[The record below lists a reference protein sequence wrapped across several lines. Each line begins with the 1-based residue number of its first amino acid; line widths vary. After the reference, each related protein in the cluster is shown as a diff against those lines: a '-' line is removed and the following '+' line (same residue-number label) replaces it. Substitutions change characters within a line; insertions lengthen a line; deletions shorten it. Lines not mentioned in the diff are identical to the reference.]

1 MLMLG
6 LGLFTGINPIRIGLT
21 LLVIS
26 RPRPVQN
33 LLAYGAGGL
42 VVSIPCLLV
51 PLFILHVT
59 PTFRSVMHDLAT
71 PGTTASSTA
80 RHIQLGLGVIVLSV
94 AALTAV
100 RALAR
105 RRQRAHL
112 PTSGATQRA
121 LRRTRMPEPG
131 RAAASARGWRA
142 ARGRICIRAAAQPH
156 PQCVGKRILVGRVGG
171 RLLLRGP
178 GADEML
184 YVVAII
190 VASGA
195 AIGTQVSAA
204 VAYVVGV
211 LAVVEITLA
220 CYLARPAQTQALVQR
235 LHDWARA
242 QRRKIVV
249 AMCTVGGC
257 CWWLRAL
264 AASELVTTHVRA

>member
-1 MLMLG
+1 M
-6 LGLFTGINPIRIGLT
+6 
-21 LLVIS
+21 
-26 RPRPVQN
+26 
-33 LLAYGAGGL
+33 
-42 VVSIPCLLV
+42 
-51 PLFILHVT
+51 
-59 PTFRSVMHDLAT
+59 
-71 PGTTASSTA
+71 
-80 RHIQLGLGVIVLSV
+80 
-94 AALTAV
+94 
-100 RALAR
+100 
-105 RRQRAHL
+105 
-112 PTSGATQRA
+112 
-121 LRRTRMPEPG
+121 
-131 RAAASARGWRA
+131 
-142 ARGRICIRAAAQPH
+142 
-156 PQCVGKRILVGRVGG
+156 GG

-235 LHDWARA
+235 LHDWARLSGERSWSPCA
-242 QRRKIVV
+242 QW
-249 AMCTVGGC
+249 AGC

>member
-6 LGLFTGINPIRIGLT
+6 LGFFTGINPIRIGLT

-112 PTSGATQRA
+112 PTSGGNTASPEADADAPNPVARL
-121 LRRTRMPEPG
+121 LRRGDGAPPEG
-131 RAAASARGWRA
+131 ES
-142 ARGRICIRAAAQPH
+142 
-156 PQCVGKRILVGRVGG
+156 VFG
-171 RLLLRGP
+171 RLLSRIRNAWENGSLWVAWVVGFFFGGP

-249 AMCTVGGC
+249 AMCTVGGV
-257 CWWLRAL
+257 L
-264 AASELVTTHVRA
+264 LVAQGVGGV

>member
-1 MLMLG
+1 MMLG

-33 LLAYGAGGL
+33 LVAYGAGGL

-51 PLFILHVT
+51 PLFVLHVT
-59 PTFRSVMHDLAT
+59 PTFRSVVHDLAT

-80 RHIQLGLGVIVLSV
+80 RHMQLGLGVIVLSIAV
-94 AALTAV
+94 LTAV

-105 RRQRAHL
+105 RRQRVPVPAS
-112 PTSGATQRA
+112 SGNTESDAPAPVTRLLRGGHDAATEGGSVIKR
-121 LRRTRMPEPG
+121 LL
-131 RAAASARGWRA
+131 
-142 ARGRICIRAAAQPH
+142 GRIGNAWENGSLWVAWV
-156 PQCVGKRILVGRVGG
+156 VGFLFG
-171 RLLLRGP
+171 GP

-195 AIGTQVSAA
+195 AIGMQVSAA
-204 VAYVVGV
+204 VAYVVGALV
-211 LAVVEITLA
+211 VVEITLA
-220 CYLARPAQTQALVQR
+220 SYLARPAKTQALVQR

-242 QRRKIVV
+242 QRQKIVV
-249 AMCTVGGC
+249 AMCTVGGV
-257 CWWLRAL
+257 L
-264 AASELVTTHVRA
+264 LVAQGVGGA

>member
-1 MLMLG
+1 MLG
-6 LGLFTGINPIRIGLT
+6 LGLFTGINPIRVGLT

-51 PLFILHVT
+51 PLFVLHVT
-59 PTFRSVMHDLAT
+59 PRFRSVVHDLAT
-71 PGTTASSTA
+71 PGTAASSTA
-80 RHIQLGLGVIVLSV
+80 RHMQLGLGMIALSI
-94 AALTAV
+94 AAVTVV

-105 RRQRAHL
+105 RRSRAYL
-112 PTSGATQRA
+112 PTSGGKMSTPVPQSNVPTPVVRL
-121 LRRTRMPEPG
+121 LRGGHDAPAE
-131 RAAASARGWRA
+131 ARSVA
-142 ARGRICIRAAAQPH
+142 
-156 PQCVGKRILVGRVGG
+156 G
-171 RLLLRGP
+171 RLLGRIRDAWENGSSWVAWVIGFLFGGP

-204 VAYVVGV
+204 VAYVVGALV
-211 LAVVEITLA
+211 VVEITLA
-220 CYLARPAQTQALVQR
+220 SYLASPAKTQALVQR
-235 LHDWARA
+235 LHDWARV

-249 AMCTVGGC
+249 AMCTVGGV
-257 CWWLRAL
+257 L
-264 AASELVTTHVRA
+264 LVAQSVGGV